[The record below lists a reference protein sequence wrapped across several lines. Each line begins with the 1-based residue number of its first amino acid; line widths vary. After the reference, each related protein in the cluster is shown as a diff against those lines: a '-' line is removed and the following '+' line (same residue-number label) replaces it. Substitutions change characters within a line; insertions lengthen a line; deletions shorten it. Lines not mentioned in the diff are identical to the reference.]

1 MGKAIRLR
9 GPDHKLL
16 RHMHRFPLDTPY
28 GVVIGY
34 LKKLQETWRTVKA
47 IHADKTGV
55 GDYIVEDMIKSG
67 LKGVKGI
74 NFTDTSK
81 EAIATALKENMRTAD
96 CPACG
101 WRGHIQDH
109 EDKWRTTC
117 PNNCVTDTIPVSL
130 RPLLHIPYDPK
141 LFAEL
146 NVERYELAKN
156 GKIHYSHPEGTHDD
170 RFWALALAVYGTET
184 ITPRSKP
191 VARIM

>member
-1 MGKAIRLR
+1 MGKTIHLR
-9 GPDHKLL
+9 GPDDKLQKHL
-16 RHMHRFPLDTPY
+16 HRFPLGTPY
-28 GVVIGY
+28 RVVIGY

-55 GDYIVEDMIKSG
+55 GNNIIEDMNKSG
-67 LKGVKGI
+67 LKGVNGI
-74 NFTDTSK
+74 NF
-81 EAIATALKENMRTAD
+81 
-96 CPACG
+96 
-101 WRGHIQDH
+101 
-109 EDKWRTTC
+109 
-117 PNNCVTDTIPVSL
+117 TDTIPVSL

-184 ITPRSKP
+184 TTPRSKP